1 MISISKRYAFD
12 AAHKLHRDDWD
23 LSKNKKN
30 FGKCQRL
37 HGHTYGLVV
46 EVSGYVEP
54 DTGMILNYFDL
65 DKTMKPLVDSLDHR
79 YLNDVFPNMLTTSEN
94 LVEKI
99 VDMIKLAFTSD
110 GIGFFVDRGGSE
122 HGVRLHKVTLSET
135 PKTTATWQ
143 A

>member
-1 MISISKRYAFD
+1 M
-12 AAHKLHRDDWD
+12 
-23 LSKNKKN
+23 
-30 FGKCQRL
+30 
-37 HGHTYGLVV
+37 
-46 EVSGYVEP
+46 SGYVEP

-79 YLNDVFPNMLTTSEN
+79 FLNDVFPNMLTTSEN